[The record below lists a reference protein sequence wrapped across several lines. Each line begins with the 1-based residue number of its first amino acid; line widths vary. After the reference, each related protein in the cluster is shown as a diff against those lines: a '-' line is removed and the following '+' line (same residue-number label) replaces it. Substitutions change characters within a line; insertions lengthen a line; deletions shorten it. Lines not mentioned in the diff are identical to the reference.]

1 MLAAGAVQ
9 AASFPCTGTLTA
21 VERQVCADA
30 ALSQLDEHLLRYYTA
45 ARQVLGASGAECLTT
60 DQRRWL
66 RTVRNACADA
76 ACLNAAYLQR
86 LSVLDG
92 LQPGASAL
100 KSLALPSAPAL
111 VWVVPPAADEVAAPR
126 LRGQPLLEAS
136 GRLVDDVVAGD
147 GYVLKDAAGRQHV
160 VVSTMFLDDSAA
172 RLAALAAMAGARYQ
186 VHGQAEAGRGG
197 DRHFAQGACRYVY
210 RLP

>member
-1 MLAAGAVQ
+1 MQ

-30 ALSQLDEHLLRYYTA
+30 TLSQLDEHLLRYYTA
-45 ARQVLGASGAECLTT
+45 ARQVLGTSGAECLAT

-100 KSLALPSAPAL
+100 KSVALPSAPAL
-111 VWVVPPAADEVAAPR
+111 VWVVPPATDGVAAPR
-126 LRGQPLLEAS
+126 QRGQPPLEAS
-136 GRLVDDVVAGD
+136 GRLVDDVAAGD
-147 GYVLKDAAGRQHV
+147 GYVLKDSAGRTHV

-172 RLAALAAMAGARYQ
+172 RLAALAAVAGARYQ
-186 VHGQAEAGRGG
+186 VQGQSEASRGG